1 MPISTSDLNQFIA
14 IKFVTRIVSGAQG
27 NLGGPLANRM
37 STANQL
43 KLQPQIQLA
52 HFVQV
57 VASTET
63 NIGKIR
69 NIIDDNEFGNA

>member
-27 NLGGPLANRM
+27 NLGGPLANRI
-37 STANQL
+37 SAANQL
-43 KLQPQIQLA
+43 KPQIQLA